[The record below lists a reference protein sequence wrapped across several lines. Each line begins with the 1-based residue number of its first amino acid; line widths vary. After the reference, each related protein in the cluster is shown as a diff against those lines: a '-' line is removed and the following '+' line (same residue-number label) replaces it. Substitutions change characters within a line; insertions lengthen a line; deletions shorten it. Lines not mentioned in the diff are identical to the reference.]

1 MRKTHG
7 EPEINDFYCTRC
19 GRLGIPI
26 ARRAGHGREAGH
38 LKVLYCLYCKAN
50 VNHVECKPFSKYTK
64 EDFFIEFLN
73 ENFDKDG
80 NRKMTYG
87 ELKQILNKR
96 RDEDE

>member
-1 MRKTHG
+1 MPKGRAYTT
-7 EPEINDFYCTRC
+7 NDFYCVKC
-19 GRLGIPI
+19 GCQGIPI
-26 ARRAGHGREAGH
+26 ARRVGAEREAGH
-38 LKVLYCLYCKAN
+38 LKKLFCLFCKAE